1 MIRSTLLIV
10 STLLTLSYSITVQ
23 AVEKPNVDLILTEH
37 IDEACQGTVKK
48 AKTAAP
54 KDCIQYRVTITNHG
68 TSTIQHLRINTKIPE
83 HTVLE
88 QMPENAL
95 WRIEGQNLR
104 LVLNELPAGEDNSI
118 SFNYRVKVL

>member
-10 STLLTLSYSITVQ
+10 STLLMLSYCITAQ
-23 AVEKPNVDLILTEH
+23 AVEKPKVDLTLTEH
-37 IDEACQGTVKK
+37 IDEACQGKVKK

-54 KDCIQYRVTITNHG
+54 NDCIQYRVTITNHG
-68 TSTIQHLRINTKIPE
+68 TSAIQHLRINTKIPE

-95 WRIEGQNLR
+95 WRIEGKNLR
-104 LVLNELPAGEDNSI
+104 LVLNKLPAGEDNSI